1 MLMFA
6 LMAQAAMARQAPRP
20 EIDRGDQTLS
30 PYFLVSSP
38 DAALD
43 SLPLKSTSAHVNIS
57 GVIADVTVTQ
67 VYGNQGS
74 KPLEAIY
81 VFPASTRAAVHGMKM
96 TIGERV
102 VEAKIRKREEARQEY
117 EAARDA
123 GKNAS
128 LLEQQRPNVF
138 QMNVANIMP
147 GDEVKVELRYTEL
160 VVPTDQ
166 VYEFMYPTVVGPR
179 YVNKTE
185 ADVPASEHWTKNPYL
200 RQGEPP
206 TYAFDMKVLLA
217 AGMPISE
224 VTCPSHKVD
233 TVFSGT
239 STAGITLDASEK
251 HGGNRDFVLRYRLD
265 GAKIQSGLLLFEGEK
280 ENFFLLMMQP
290 PKRVT
295 TADIPGREYVF
306 IVDVSGSM
314 HGFPLDVSKKL
325 LRDLI
330 GKLRASDRFN
340 VILFAGASS
349 VMAERSVS
357 ATEANIARAIAFIDA
372 QQGGGGTEL
381 LPALSRALAL
391 PREDGVS
398 RTLVIATDGYVSV
411 EAEAF
416 DLIRK
421 RLGDA
426 NFFAFGIGSGV
437 NRHLIEGIAHVG
449 MGESFVVLNPTE
461 APEKAARFRELVAS
475 PVLTGVKVDFERFD
489 TYDVEPPNVPDVL
502 AERPVIVF
510 GKWRGAVGGQ
520 VSLSGTSGSG
530 RHRETMDVGGV
541 SPARENGALRY
552 LWARHRIQILGD
564 YNLLGATDERVKE
577 ITDLGLTY
585 NLLTAYTSFVAVD
598 TVVRHQE
605 GKPTTVQQPLPLPQ
619 GVSDLA
625 VGGGMAT
632 QAMGAGSAGMGY
644 RKSAPMLGTG
654 RGGYGMGAADL
665 AASPVREEAVEG
677 LVRPPHPKS
686 GKRPETVSV
695 ASLRMTR
702 VQVQG
707 GVTEQAVRKAFEA
720 RTSELESCFASNGY
734 RGEVVM
740 KLVIGADG
748 QVKDVRVV
756 STTPKDASN
765 CRWCLVSWVKTVLLD
780 ATSDGKEATVT
791 ITIQRGR

>member
-160 VVPTDQ
+160 IVPTDQ

-179 YVNKTE
+179 YVNKTA

-200 RQGEPP
+200 HQGEPP
-206 TYAFDMKVLLA
+206 TYAFDIKVVLA
-217 AGMPISE
+217 AGMPINE

-251 HGGNRDFVLRYRLD
+251 QGGNRDFVLRYRLD

-421 RLGDA
+421 RLGESGNDENGNTIPDIA
-426 NFFAFGIGSGV
+426 WFGPDGKAPGWDDPNARTLCYMLDGSEDGV
-437 NRHLIEGIAHVG
+437 SEEPYLLYMILNSNPNLVHARLPSLPAGQAWRRIIDTSFDKAPIALAKSEQVLLNPQDVYLVNG
-449 MGESFVVLNPTE
+449 RTVVL
-461 APEKAARFRELVAS
+461 
-475 PVLTGVKVDFERFD
+475 
-489 TYDVEPPNVPDVL
+489 
-502 AERPVIVF
+502 
-510 GKWRGAVGGQ
+510 
-520 VSLSGTSGSG
+520 
-530 RHRETMDVGGV
+530 
-541 SPARENGALRY
+541 
-552 LWARHRIQILGD
+552 
-564 YNLLGATDERVKE
+564 
-577 ITDLGLTY
+577 
-585 NLLTAYTSFVAVD
+585 
-598 TVVRHQE
+598 
-605 GKPTTVQQPLPLPQ
+605 
-619 GVSDLA
+619 
-625 VGGGMAT
+625 
-632 QAMGAGSAGMGY
+632 
-644 RKSAPMLGTG
+644 
-654 RGGYGMGAADL
+654 L
-665 AASPVREEAVEG
+665 AA
-677 LVRPPHPKS
+677 
-686 GKRPETVSV
+686 
-695 ASLRMTR
+695 
-702 VQVQG
+702 
-707 GVTEQAVRKAFEA
+707 
-720 RTSELESCFASNGY
+720 
-734 RGEVVM
+734 
-740 KLVIGADG
+740 
-748 QVKDVRVV
+748 
-756 STTPKDASN
+756 
-765 CRWCLVSWVKTVLLD
+765 
-780 ATSDGKEATVT
+780 
-791 ITIQRGR
+791 